1 MPVKKNLDSEE
12 EDYDAGDI
20 QVLKGLEG
28 VN

>member
-1 MPVKKNLDSEE
+1 MSE
-12 EDYDAGDI
+12 DKDNSYDADDI